1 MSRKTKAPVRHVL
14 PDPIFESKVVT
25 KLINGIMLD
34 GKKSTA
40 QKILYNAFERIN
52 EKTGKPAIEVFNQAI
67 ENITPQLE
75 IRTRRIGGANYQVP
89 VEVSA
94 RRKGTL
100 TLRWLV
106 NYSRLRNEHTM
117 EERLANEIIDAAN
130 GVGASIKKKEDTH
143 KMAEANKA
151 FAHFRW

>member
-1 MSRKTKAPVRHVL
+1 MSRRNQAPRRKVL
-14 PDPIFESKVVT
+14 EDPIFNSKVVT

-40 QKILYNAFERIN
+40 QSILYSAFNIIK
-52 EKTGKPAIEVFNQAI
+52 EKTNKEPMEVFNEAI
-67 ENITPQLE
+67 KNITPQLE

-89 VEVSA
+89 TEVSSI
-94 RRKGTL
+94 RKQTL
-100 TLRWLV
+100 TLRWLI
-106 NYSRLRNEHTM
+106 NYSRLRSEYTM
-117 EERLANEIIDAAN
+117 DERLASEIIDAAN
-130 GVGASIKKKEDTH
+130 NTGASVKKKEDTH

>member
-1 MSRKTKAPVRHVL
+1 MSRKNKAPVRQVL
-14 PDPIFESKVVT
+14 PDPIFNSKVVT

-40 QKILYNAFERIN
+40 QRILYTAFDRIE
-52 EKTGKPAIEVFNQAI
+52 EKTGEKAIDVFNKAI

-75 IRTRRIGGANYQVP
+75 VRTRRIGGSNYQIP
-89 VEVSA
+89 TEVSD

-100 TLRWLV
+100 ALRWLV
-106 NYSRLRNEHTM
+106 NYSRLRSEHTM
-117 EERLANEIIDAAN
+117 EERLANEIIDASN
-130 GVGASIKKKEDTH
+130 GIGSSVKKKEDTH